1 MSWILPRAEAKLT
14 AILSRFA
21 IVEDN
26 LLEAAPSSPRRVD
39 TVDIAA
45 SSVPIAVRALLAVVT
60 PTSALI
66 AEVSKSLKIT
76 VSVLAVSYTHLTLPT
91 ISCV

>member
-14 AILSRFA
+14 EILSRFA
-21 IVEDN
+21 ITEDN
-26 LLEAAPSSPRRVD
+26 LLENAPSSPRRVD
-39 TVDIAA
+39 IVDIAA
-45 SSVPIAVRALLAVVT
+45 SIVANAVRALLAVVI

-76 VSVLAVSYTHLTLPT
+76 VSVLVFFVP
-91 ISCV
+91 I